1 MRDKTVIALIVLTL
15 VALALVFTRLVVEAR

>member
-15 VALALVFTRLVVEAR
+15 VALALVFTRLIVEAR